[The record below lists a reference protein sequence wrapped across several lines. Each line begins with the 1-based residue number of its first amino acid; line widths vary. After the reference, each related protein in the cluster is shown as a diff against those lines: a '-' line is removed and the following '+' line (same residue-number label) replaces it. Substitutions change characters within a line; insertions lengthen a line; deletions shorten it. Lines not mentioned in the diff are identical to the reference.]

1 MQGWAA
7 HMYFFFITN
16 MLFQGTTETV
26 HKYVMTVC
34 EALAPVKDM
43 RQGLVESFLADLI
56 TVRENSNVNLM
67 APNSSAHAIFH
78 HNLEA
83 AVSAVQSGRR
93 RYRLRHCTSGSG
105 SVGMHMTG
113 VSSFLVLLVL
123 AH

>member
-43 RQGLVESFLADLI
+43 RCVQRTALESRQVAGSRVHRCSALAD
-56 TVRENSNVNLM
+56 
-67 APNSSAHAIFH
+67 HA
-78 HNLEA
+78 N
-83 AVSAVQSGRR
+83 
-93 RYRLRHCTSGSG
+93 
-105 SVGMHMTG
+105 
-113 VSSFLVLLVL
+113 
-123 AH
+123 